1 MKAEVVK
8 QRAETSHMR
17 QLLMEETAK
26 FQAAAEGIE
35 SVIVQAWAE
44 NELMLEQNLEDEY
57 LLMLGAGDMS

>member
-8 QRAETSHMR
+8 QRAETSHIR
-17 QLLMEETAK
+17 QLLMEETAI

-35 SVIVQAWAE
+35 SVLVQAWAE
-44 NELMLEQNLEDEY
+44 NELMLEQNQEDQY